1 MTLQAAFVTVMEWL
15 GRSLVAIY
23 NYFLGNAATNTS
35 HSAASLD
42 ALDYSSD
49 DD

>member
-1 MTLQAAFVTVMEWL
+1 MTLQAAFVAVMEWL

-35 HSAASLD
+35 LD